1 MSYDVDFL
9 ICADFDSIAKAKFDC
24 LKVRVFL
31 GSQAGIQKKGI
42 YKRIRYITDIM
53 GFFKKNFL

>member
-31 GSQAGIQKKGI
+31 GSQAGIQKMEF
-42 YKRIRYITDIM
+42 T
-53 GFFKKNFL
+53 NV